1 MKKWIRGE
9 VIGRGSFGSVNLA
22 IGLDEEEPLL
32 MAVKSAPLS
41 HSSSIQKEI
50 EILSQL
56 QDCPQILRS
65 FGHHVTTEN
74 GHLLYNIFLEY
85 AAGGSLA
92 HRGKLPESAVRS
104 YTASVLKG
112 LGYIHQMGFVHC
124 DIKLGNILLCAE
136 DVKIADFGLAKKA
149 REKAEEESDEFCL
162 RGTPL
167 YVAPESVARREVE
180 PPSDIWSLGCAVVEM
195 ITGKPAWRWSEDSN
209 INALLLQIGFGDELP
224 EIPTELSEEGQ
235 DFLSK
240 CFVRDPSK
248 RWTAEMLLQHSFVS
262 KGGDDD
268 DPVNSKPSPR
278 SVLDF
283 MAWDSMQ
290 SSMILDSSVESRA
303 EFDPIGVSS
312 PADRIR
318 NLANATEKCPYWS
331 NCEEDDWITIRKAEP
346 SVSVSVSV
354 SCSVSPRSDS
364 FLVLEEMVQID
375 GKREENSDSWELG
388 ASTSS
393 AVDELE
399 SLDGWCSSFDGSDY
413 RTRGSTRCDN
423 IDRFVEN
430 NRRRNGC
437 GFFSCVNWDGYC
449 NYSFVLDELINT
461 NVC

>member
-1 MKKWIRGE
+1 
-9 VIGRGSFGSVNLA
+9 
-22 IGLDEEEPLL
+22 
-32 MAVKSAPLS
+32 
-41 HSSSIQKEI
+41 
-50 EILSQL
+50 
-56 QDCPQILRS
+56 
-65 FGHHVTTEN
+65 
-74 GHLLYNIFLEY
+74 
-85 AAGGSLA
+85 
-92 HRGKLPESAVRS
+92 
-104 YTASVLKG
+104 
-112 LGYIHQMGFVHC
+112 MGFVHC

-149 REKAEEESDEFCL
+149 GEKAEEENDGFCL

-167 YVAPESVARREVE
+167 YVSPESVARREFE

-195 ITGKPAWRWSEDSN
+195 ITGKPAWRLSEDSN
-209 INALLLQIGFGDELP
+209 INALLFQIGFGNELP
-224 EIPTELSEEGQ
+224 EIPTELSDEGK

-248 RWTAEMLLQHSFVS
+248 RWTAEMLLQHPFVS

-268 DPVNSKPSPR
+268 DDVVNSKPSPR
-278 SVLDF
+278 SALDF

-290 SSMILDSSVESRA
+290 SSMFFDSSVESRA
-303 EFDPIGVSS
+303 EFGPIGVSS
-312 PADRIR
+312 PVDRIR
-318 NLANATEKCPYWS
+318 NLAKTTEKCPNWS

-346 SVSVSVSV
+346 SVTV
-354 SCSVSPRSDS
+354 SCSVSPRNDS

-375 GKREENSDSWELG
+375 GKREENSDPRIWELG
-388 ASTSS
+388 ATTSS

-413 RTRGSTRCDN
+413 RTRGRTRCDN

-430 NRRRNGC
+430 NTRRNGC
-437 GFFSCVNWDGYC
+437 GFFSCVNWDDNC